1 MHLFPSSYIC
11 TECTQVYLE
20 QFTERNPET
29 SWLTSSYGVNR
40 ESHTKTPRESWDTP
54 GHKPHTQHRAIQPGG
69 KPQLPASLW
78 EWRIRNTHLVP
89 PLLQL
94 PPEWWP
100 PKHLARKSPR
110 RASRCALRHS
120 AVSNSLQHHGLQPT
134 RLLYPQ
140 SFPRKNIGTGCHFL
154 LQGIFRRPRNWIL
167 VLESPVL
174 AGRFFTTVPP
184 GEPQL
189 LHSGVSCYF
198 YKEVVLKTRA
208 LATFI
213 VTRLGTERAGK
224 HYHLPGFPWKGC
236 DCNFT
241 SCCRRVQLLMSKHLH
256 TVLHVSLLRDQG
268 SEWALSC
275 LLPKA
280 PSNNKVK
287 LPVC

>member
-29 SWLTSSYGVNR
+29 SWLTSSHGVNR

-140 SFPRKNIGTGCHFL
+140 SFPRKNIGQVAISYSRGSSGDPGIEFL
-154 LQGIFRRPRNWIL
+154 FL
-167 VLESPVL
+167 
-174 AGRFFTTVPP
+174 
-184 GEPQL
+184 
-189 LHSGVSCYF
+189 
-198 YKEVVLKTRA
+198 
-208 LATFI
+208 
-213 VTRLGTERAGK
+213 
-224 HYHLPGFPWKGC
+224 
-236 DCNFT
+236 
-241 SCCRRVQLLMSKHLH
+241 
-256 TVLHVSLLRDQG
+256 SLLYWQAG
-268 SEWALSC
+268 SLQLCHLGSPNSCIQESHAIFTKKWFLKHERLQHLLSQD
-275 LLPKA
+275 LAQRELASTTISQAFPGKDVTA
-280 PSNNKVK
+280 TLQAAAGGFSF
-287 LPVC
+287 